1 MLIYTLELDKVTDG
15 VTVESFK
22 VPSRTN
28 PLIGVSVG
36 NFSQR
41 PDEIA
46 APTTK
51 VFTIRGADVGT
62 TLTHVKA
69 VLKSDP
75 TTGKT
80 GRLIGAQNVEA
91 ESDTDRE
98 QALIYVKTDDAEAK
112 VKLDNDRNLFAEG
125 RLCEGVIRGVIY
137 HTNRF
142 GRTYTNVSKPAVLL
156 VDKDVEYTL
165 FYRKDNAAYTKVF
178 KFDGEKLVIVS
189 DEKRAPRRP
198 KKEIKILD
206 TKFADMEANKP
217 DTRRRGRRKNSDDD
231 SRKESR
237 WQ

>member
-80 GRLIGAQNVEA
+80 GRLIGAQSVEA

-125 RLCEGVIRGVIY
+125 RLCEGSETIF
-137 HTNRF
+137 H
-142 GRTYTNVSKPAVLL
+142 
-156 VDKDVEYTL
+156 
-165 FYRKDNAAYTKVF
+165 
-178 KFDGEKLVIVS
+178 
-189 DEKRAPRRP
+189 
-198 KKEIKILD
+198 
-206 TKFADMEANKP
+206 
-217 DTRRRGRRKNSDDD
+217 
-231 SRKESR
+231 
-237 WQ
+237 